1 MPKVHIRTSAREL
14 NIKAETG
21 ERLLDVLRR
30 TEVNV
35 TAPCGGLGRCGK
47 CRATVNGEEVL
58 ACQYRLS
65 EDAEVTVQELR
76 GGAILAGRVSGSVPP
91 GMPRPPTERM

>member
-1 MPKVHIRTSAREL
+1 MPKVHIRTGGKEL

-47 CRATVNGEEVL
+47 CPFRHSCGGSRSRAYALTGDFLAEEPDCDFDV
-58 ACQYRLS
+58 
-65 EDAEVTVQELR
+65 
-76 GGAILAGRVSGSVPP
+76 
-91 GMPRPPTERM
+91 